1 MPRLHA
7 RLRKLTGRFE
17 VTEKM
22 TPVCS
27 RMSLILVLPMGKG
40 AFVKESDH

>member
-1 MPRLHA
+1 MPRLYA

-17 VTEKM
+17 VMDKM

-27 RMSLILVLPMGKG
+27 RMSLILAHPMGKG